1 MHRRMAALIA
11 LVSLATAVESQAAGP
26 SLRTRTWEMSLQPRY
41 QFQKD
46 LSFQNA
52 SVEIDDDFAWGF
64 AINYN
69 ASEKLQLGTEFGWNF
84 VNYQANFLADSS
96 GTILPRSAG
105 GSAETS
111 AWMFNLTY
119 HLMANKFT
127 PYVTGGLGWGVFD
140 SNISTGDWNSYC
152 WWDPWYGYIC
162 SSYPS
167 TYGDDAFV
175 YRVGGGIRMDSDES
189 FFFKLLYN
197 AQWNDFGNS
206 SSVPMFSQ
214 IRVEFGSMF
223 R

>member
-1 MHRRMAALIA
+1 MFRKWAALA
-11 LVSLATAVESQAAGP
+11 VLASLVIVVEANAEP

-46 LSFQNA
+46 LEFTNA
-52 SVEIDDDFAWGF
+52 RVEMDDDFAWGF
-64 AINYN
+64 GINYN
-69 ASEKLQLGTEFGWNF
+69 VSEKLQIGTEFGWNF
-84 VNYQANFLADSS
+84 IDYKASFLADSGGVIS
-96 GTILPRSAG
+96 PRSAG

-111 AWMFNLTY
+111 SWLFNMSYNLLAT
-119 HLMANKFT
+119 KFT
-127 PYVTGGLGWGVFD
+127 PFVTAGLGWGWFD
-140 SNISTGDWNSYC
+140 SNIATGDWNSYC

-175 YRVGGGIRMDSDES
+175 YKAGGGLRMDSAES
-189 FFFKLLYN
+189 FFFKVMYN

-206 SSVPMFSQ
+206 SNVPMFSQ

>member
-1 MHRRMAALIA
+1 MYRKTTA
-11 LVSLATAVESQAAGP
+11 LVAIVTLATVANAIADP

-46 LSFQNA
+46 LSFPGGT
-52 SVEIDDDFAWGF
+52 SVEFDDDFAWGF

-69 ASEKLQLGTEFGWNF
+69 ASERLQIGTEFGWNF
-84 VNYQANFLADSS
+84 INYQANFFSDSA
-96 GTILPRSAG
+96 GVIRPRSAG
-105 GSAETS
+105 GSAEAS
-111 AWMFNLTY
+111 SWLFNMTY
-119 HLMANKFT
+119 HLLPAKFT
-127 PYVTGGLGWGVFD
+127 PFVTGGLGWGFFD

-162 SSYPS
+162 SSYPT

-175 YRVGGGIRMDSDES
+175 YRVGGGLRMDSDES
-189 FFFKLLYN
+189 FFFKVLYN

-206 SSVPMFSQ
+206 SVVPMFSQ